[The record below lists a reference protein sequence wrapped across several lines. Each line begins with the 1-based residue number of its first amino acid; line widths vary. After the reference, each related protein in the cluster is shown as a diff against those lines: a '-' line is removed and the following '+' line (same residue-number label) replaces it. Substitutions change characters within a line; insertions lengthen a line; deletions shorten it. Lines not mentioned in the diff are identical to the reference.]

1 MLNIENV
8 SLTIG
13 ANTLLDS
20 ISLQLKDG
28 KIYGLLGPNGS
39 GKTTLFKSILGLT
52 AYSGKISSDNRLLAS
67 RDFGSLIEYPAFY
80 ANLTIGENLALHS
93 QYLKLTQPDIQ
104 SALEQVDL
112 WEVRKKKFSQLSL
125 GMKQRLGIAR
135 AFLGTPKYLL
145 LDEPTNGLDP
155 IGIKEIRVLL
165 RDKLKS
171 PQHCILISSHN
182 LTEIAAI
189 ADEFIFIR
197 NGKIIK
203 TIPNTFE
210 NEQDLEKLYEEMMTS
225 HQKEGVS

>member
-13 ANTLLDS
+13 AYTLLDN
-20 ISLQLKDG
+20 ISLQLNDG
-28 KIYGLLGPNGS
+28 KIYGLLGPNGA
-39 GKTTLFKSILGLT
+39 GKTTFFKSMLGLT
-52 AYSGKISSDNRLLAS
+52 AYSGKITSDNQLLS
-67 RDFGSLIEYPAFY
+67 SHDFGSLIEYPTFY
-80 ANLTIGENLALHS
+80 NNLTVVENLKLHS
-93 QYLKLTQPDIQ
+93 QYLKLQQPDIQ

-112 WEVRKKKFSQLSL
+112 WGARKKKFSQLSL

-155 IGIKEIRVLL
+155 MGIKEIRVLL

-171 PQHCILISSHN
+171 PQHCILVSSHN

-197 NGKIIK
+197 GGQVIK
-203 TIPNTFE
+203 TMQNTFE
-210 NEQDLEKLYEEMMTS
+210 NEQDLEKLYEDIMTS
-225 HQKEGVS
+225 NQKEDA